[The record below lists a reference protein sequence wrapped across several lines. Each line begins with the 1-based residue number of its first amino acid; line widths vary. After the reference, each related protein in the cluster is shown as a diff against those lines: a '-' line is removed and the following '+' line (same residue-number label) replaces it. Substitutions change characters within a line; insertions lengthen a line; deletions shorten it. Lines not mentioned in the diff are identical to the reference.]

1 MGLDMYLNKY
11 RKTKL
16 ENGTILR
23 EEIDEVYWRKFNAV
37 HKWFV
42 DNVQDGIDD
51 CERYSVSEEQLKEL
65 LSIVSLILNIKSV
78 DDTEGYNLASELLP
92 TQEGFFFGTT
102 HINEDYW
109 DYLEYT
115 KEQLEGI
122 LSDEN
127 NLKHED
133 CFYTY
138 RASW

>member
-127 NLKHED
+127 NLKYED